1 LHARAERATPRTI
14 FKKKQEAVL
23 TRQQQCYKVPVTST
37 NETNRLL
44 VLLFLLLLL
53 LLLLAFTTF
62 AIISNNSE
70 RGAFFNKS
78 LKTAG
83 NSQKKSKGSNELAKK
98 NSVKLSELDRNETSL
113 LLVSSLLSRTLSLPP
128 PFLLSRGARARDH
141 PLARKPKNKRR
152 KPNPW
157 FVSGSVSVF
166 GEFSHFDDKK
176 YGDLLWAIFFSSL

>member
-14 FKKKQEAVL
+14 FFKKQEAVL

-70 RGAFFNKS
+70 RGAFFKS
-78 LKTAG
+78 LKDCRKFP
-83 NSQKKSKGSNELAKK
+83 KKIKRFQRISEKK
-98 NSVKLSELDRNETSL
+98 
-113 LLVSSLLSRTLSLPP
+113 
-128 PFLLSRGARARDH
+128 
-141 PLARKPKNKRR
+141 
-152 KPNPW
+152 
-157 FVSGSVSVF
+157 
-166 GEFSHFDDKK
+166 
-176 YGDLLWAIFFSSL
+176 IQ